1 MANEILDLAI
11 IGSGPAALSAAIYAG
26 RAGLNV
32 TVFEKQQFGG
42 TLNQIAKI
50 ENYPGFI
57 GGGSALAGN
66 MKDQAVATGAK
77 IEYGTCEEIG
87 YAVSP
92 TAEWPQHPK
101 VDIPFKGHISDE
113 ILYGDYPL
121 YLIIDGERIEA
132 RAVIVATGSEPRPL
146 EVKTKTPV
154 SYCAI
159 CDGTLYKD
167 KKIAVV
173 GGGNS
178 ALQESMYLAG
188 IAKSVTIFS
197 HHDVKAEPYLIKKV
211 ENQKNIELKQ
221 KTEPTTEVLDSFDAV
236 FAFIGKR
243 PATSFL
249 GKGFEGDEPGDEY
262 ECKLL
267 NEDGYII
274 AKDGYTSIPGVFAAG
289 DVCADSV
296 KQVVTATA
304 SGATAA
310 LKAIEYLKRFN
321 LKK

>member
-1 MANEILDLAI
+1 MAGEILDVAI
-11 IGSGPAALSAAIYAG
+11 IGSGPAALSAAIYVA

-32 TVFEKQQFGG
+32 KVFEKQQIGG

-57 GGGSALAGN
+57 GGGSSLASN
-66 MKDQAVATGAK
+66 MKDQATAAGAK

-87 YAVSP
+87 FAVAP
-92 TAEWPQHPK
+92 TAEWPQCPK
-101 VDIPFKGHISDE
+101 ADVPFKGHISDE
-113 ILYGDYPL
+113 VLYGKYPF
-121 YLIIDGERIEA
+121 YLLIDGERMIA
-132 RAVIVATGSEPRPL
+132 KTVIIATGSEPRPL
-146 EVKTKTPV
+146 SIATKTPV

-178 ALQESMYLAG
+178 ALQESMYLAN

-197 HHDVKAEPYLIKKV
+197 HHEFKAEPYLIKKV

-221 KTEPTTEVLDSFDAV
+221 KTEPTTEVLDGFDAV

-249 GKGFEGDEPGDEY
+249 GKGFEGDKPGDEY
-262 ECKLL
+262 ECKFL
-267 NEDGYII
+267 NNEGYII
-274 AKDGYTSIPGVFAAG
+274 EKDGCTAIPGIFAAG
-289 DVCADSV
+289 DVCANTV

-304 SGATAA
+304 GGAVAA
-310 LKAIEYLKRFN
+310 LKAIDFVKQI
-321 LKK
+321 